1 MKIDEMKMDLLKIVN
16 ILKKMQKKLKKT
28 KSLHW
33 QIAKYFVISKWVIGH
48 YMVMFNCVSLQAIEN
63 KEISQKKHSINNLM
77 TNVFKPWTFVS
88 EKTIINSDK

>member
-33 QIAKYFVISKWVIGH
+33 QIFRYKQMSNWTLYG
-48 YMVMFNCVSLQAIEN
+48 
-63 KEISQKKHSINNLM
+63 
-77 TNVFKPWTFVS
+77 NV
-88 EKTIINSDK
+88 